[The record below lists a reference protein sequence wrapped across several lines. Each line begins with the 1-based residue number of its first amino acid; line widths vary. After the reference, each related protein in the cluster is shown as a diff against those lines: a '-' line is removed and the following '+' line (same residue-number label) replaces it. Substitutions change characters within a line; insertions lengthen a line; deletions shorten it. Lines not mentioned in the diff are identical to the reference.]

1 MDSNTMR
8 EAVTPR
14 ETIELLKSLVRIPS
28 VNGSERP
35 WPCGLTICSRN
46 WAWRLP
52 SMRWNPTRPPWWAF
66 SHGKRPGKRLMYTTH
81 FDTHVTDNM
90 EIPPFEPEI
99 RENRLYGRGSCDAKG
114 SIAAMIM
121 SARPAAA
128 DGLRFF
134 RGPAAGLCAGRGVH
148 E

>member
-1 MDSNTMR
+1 
-8 EAVTPR
+8 
-14 ETIELLKSLVRIPS
+14 
-28 VNGSERP
+28 
-35 WPCGLTICSRN
+35 
-46 WAWRLP
+46 
-52 SMRWNPTRPPWWAF
+52 
-66 SHGKRPGKRLMYTTH
+66 MYTTH

-90 EIPPFEPEI
+90 EIPPFKPEI

-134 RGPAAGLCAGRGVH
+134 QGTCCWPLCRTRST
-148 E
+148 